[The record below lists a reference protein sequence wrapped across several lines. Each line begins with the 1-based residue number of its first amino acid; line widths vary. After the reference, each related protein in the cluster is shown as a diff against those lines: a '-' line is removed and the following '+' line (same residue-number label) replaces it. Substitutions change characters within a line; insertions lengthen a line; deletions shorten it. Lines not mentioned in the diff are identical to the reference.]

1 MLQNNCNET
10 IRETLMQLTRNNIL
24 IQHSCENLR
33 NSFDTN
39 DKTAIEKYTKD
50 VRECAYYIASATK
63 TLVLQLE

>member
-1 MLQNNCNET
+1 
-10 IRETLMQLTRNNIL
+10 MQLTRNNIL